1 MDSNE
6 IQQQIL
12 KAAERRFNVYG
23 YQKTTMA
30 EVAGDCAMS
39 AANLYRYFDN
49 KLAIGAALATQC
61 LAENESLLAELVYD
75 DNLSSSEKLTA
86 FTMKQLHYTYD
97 YFESAPKLAELV
109 EVMTTQ
115 RPDVIE
121 THRQHKL
128 LLLDQLLVDGQQS
141 GEFVF
146 GDLMETKDA
155 VHSATLL
162 FYFPLTMSLF
172 PLAVLEQKATRVCQ
186 LLLRGLK
193 SDS

>member
-1 MDSNE
+1 MKNNE

-12 KAAERRFNVYG
+12 KAAELRFNVYG
-23 YQKTTMA
+23 YQKTAMA
-30 EVAGDCAMS
+30 EVAGDCTMS

-49 KLAIGAALATQC
+49 KLAIGAALAKQC
-61 LAENESLLAELVYD
+61 LAENEALLEQVVND
-75 DNLSSSEKLTA
+75 PSLSSSEKLVA
-86 FTMKQLHYTYD
+86 FTLKQLGYTYD

-128 LLLDQLLVDGQQS
+128 LLLEQLLVEGQRS

-146 GDLMETKDA
+146 GDLIKTMDA

-162 FYFPLTMSLF
+162 FYFPLAMSLF
-172 PLAVLEQKATRVCQ
+172 PLAVLEEKATHVCE

-193 SDS
+193 PAS

>member
-1 MDSNE
+1 MRNWT
-6 IQQQIL
+6 
-12 KAAERRFNVYG
+12 RR
-23 YQKTTMA
+23 
-30 EVAGDCAMS
+30 
-39 AANLYRYFDN
+39 
-49 KLAIGAALATQC
+49 LAIGAALATQC
-61 LAENESLLAELVYD
+61 LAENESLLAELVHD

-109 EVMTTQ
+109 EVMATQ

-121 THRQHKL
+121 THRQHTLVL
-128 LLLDQLLVDGQQS
+128 LEQLLIEGQQS

-146 GDLMETKDA
+146 DDLMETREA
-155 VHSATLL
+155 VLSATLL

-193 SDS
+193 PIS